1 MGTQTHIT
9 GSVRF
14 ITCWCQKNG
23 LNRFF
28 KTVLKRFR
36 RSRSLTSILTDDS
49 VRVETGFSFFFPI
62 MVLKLVFFNTSAS
75 KSWLSD
81 FKKKFKA
88 ASKLLG
94 PNIKNPIF

>member
-1 MGTQTHIT
+1 MCGKKKGSVFNRFFTMGTQTHIT

-23 LNRFF
+23 LNRFFF

-49 VRVETGFSFFFPI
+49 VRVETGFSFFSDYGP
-62 MVLKLVFFNTSAS
+62 KTGFF
-75 KSWLSD
+75 
-81 FKKKFKA
+81 
-88 ASKLLG
+88 
-94 PNIKNPIF
+94 